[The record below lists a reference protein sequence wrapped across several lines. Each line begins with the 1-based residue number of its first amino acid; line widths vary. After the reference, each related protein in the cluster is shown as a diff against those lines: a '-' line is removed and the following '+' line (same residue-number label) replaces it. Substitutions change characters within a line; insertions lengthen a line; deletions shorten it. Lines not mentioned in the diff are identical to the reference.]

1 MKKKNWG
8 TVVIGGGQ
16 AGLAA
21 GYYLKKI
28 HEDFII
34 LDEGARTGDRWRQRW
49 DSLALFTPAE
59 HDSLPWFPFP
69 SPRGSFPTKDDMAEY
84 LEEYARKFSLP
95 IQFNTGVTE
104 LSESGSGYRIITSK
118 GELFARQV
126 IVATGTNPVP
136 YIPEFAKDLDPK
148 ITQIHS
154 SEYKNPGSLP
164 ASETL
169 VVGAGTSGVEIALEL
184 SQSRPVMVSGRPTPH
199 IPEFFLKHAGK
210 LYWRFIHHVITLNTP
225 IGRKVRKKIVKGG
238 APLISVS
245 PEDLK
250 KAGVALL
257 PRISG
262 VLNGLPQQADNR
274 VITVHSIVWATG
286 FKPDFSWIRMEI
298 TDQSGWPKT
307 KRGISEGHKGLYFVG
322 MLFQFGLT
330 SGLVGGVGRDAA
342 YVVGHL
348 QKNR

>member
-59 HDSLPWFPFP
+59 HDSLPGFPFP

-148 ITQIHS
+148 IARSILQNIKIQGHFLLLKPWWSERVHPGWKLHS
-154 SEYKNPGSLP
+154 SSPR
-164 ASETL
+164 
-169 VVGAGTSGVEIALEL
+169 AG
-184 SQSRPVMVSGRPTPH
+184 Q
-199 IPEFFLKHAGK
+199 
-210 LYWRFIHHVITLNTP
+210 
-225 IGRKVRKKIVKGG
+225 
-238 APLISVS
+238 
-245 PEDLK
+245 
-250 KAGVALL
+250 
-257 PRISG
+257 
-262 VLNGLPQQADNR
+262 
-274 VITVHSIVWATG
+274 
-286 FKPDFSWIRMEI
+286 
-298 TDQSGWPKT
+298 
-307 KRGISEGHKGLYFVG
+307 
-322 MLFQFGLT
+322 
-330 SGLVGGVGRDAA
+330 
-342 YVVGHL
+342 
-348 QKNR
+348 